1 MIAVHGPSLR
11 ASGCGWVHVA
21 VGLARLGVPVAL
33 IGSGPDDPKV
43 LEHLEAEGVERRPSR
58 RLPAAIAAIHA
69 CLPQPARSTEGAEE
83 LEELLRREHDRTLV
97 SLDPSVGEGATR
109 DRDASLRRLEGWLG
123 MVSLVR
129 MSRTDLA
136 WLVPGEP
143 PETVAERWAASDTTL
158 VVLTLGA
165 DGAYAIGRRGSARSG
180 AHAVNVVDTMGAGDA
195 FTAGILAWLHRR
207 RLCEAQAVGYLSD
220 EDLAEALD
228 FASRVAALACA
239 RAGAAPPTLAEV
251 EAGP

>member
-11 ASGCGWVHVA
+11 ASGCGWMNVA
-21 VGLARLGVPVAL
+21 VGLARLGVPVVL

-58 RLPAAIAAIHA
+58 RPPAPVTAIHA
-69 CLPQPARSTEGAEE
+69 CLPQPAQPTEGVED
-83 LEELLRREHDRTLV
+83 LEELMRREHGRTLV
-97 SLDPSVGEGATR
+97 SLDPNVEEGTARNRGATLR
-109 DRDASLRRLEGWLG
+109 DLEAWLG

-129 MSRTDLA
+129 TSRTDLA

-143 PETVAERWAASDTTL
+143 PETVVERWGASGATL

-165 DGAYAIGRRGSARSG
+165 DGAYAVGRKGSARSG
-180 AHAVNVVDTMGAGDA
+180 ARAVNVVDTVGAGDA
-195 FTAGILAWLHRR
+195 FTAGVLAWLHRR
-207 RLCEAQAVGYLSD
+207 QLCEAQAVGYLSD
-220 EDLAEALD
+220 EDLAEALG
-228 FASRVAALACA
+228 FASRVAALTCA
-239 RAGAAPPTLAEV
+239 RAGAEPPTLAEV